1 MENYKAMYERY
12 EESELHEVIEEV
24 REAEQEARAMMCE
37 IADKLDEET
46 AARLDSLFGVMA
58 RAYEKQGFSY
68 AENIRK
74 AHGRLRREELSR
86 KIVGRVRYFFRV
98 ACPVLRHEKTEI
110 L

>member
-1 MENYKAMYERY
+1 MKNYRAMYERY

-24 REAEQEARAMMCE
+24 REAEQEVRAMMCE

-58 RAYEKQGFSY
+58 RAYEKQGFAY

-74 AHGRLRREELSR
+74 SHGRLRREELSR

>member
-1 MENYKAMYERY
+1 MT
-12 EESELHEVIEEV
+12 
-24 REAEQEARAMMCE
+24 CE

-58 RAYEKQGFSY
+58 RAYEKQGFAY

-74 AHGRLRREELSR
+74 SHGRLRCEELSR

-98 ACPVLRHEKTEI
+98 VCPVLRHKKTEI

>member
-1 MENYKAMYERY
+1 MKNYREMYERY

-37 IADKLDEET
+37 IADELDEET

-58 RAYEKQGFSY
+58 RAYEKQGFAY

-74 AHGRLRREELSR
+74 SHGRLRREELSR

-98 ACPVLRHEKTEI
+98 ACPVLRHGKTEI

>member
-1 MENYKAMYERY
+1 MENYRVMYERY
-12 EESELHEVIEEV
+12 EESELHEVIAEV
-24 REAEQEARAMMCE
+24 REAEQEAQAMMYE

-58 RAYEKQGFSY
+58 RAYEKQGFAY

-74 AHGRLRREELSR
+74 SHGRLRREELSR
-86 KIVGRVRYFFRV
+86 KIVGKVRYFFRV
-98 ACPVLRHEKTEI
+98 ACPVLRHRKTEI

>member
-1 MENYKAMYERY
+1 MKNYREMYERY

-24 REAEQEARAMMCE
+24 RGAEREARAMMCE
-37 IADKLDEET
+37 IAEKLGDET

-58 RAYEKQGFSY
+58 RAYEKQGFAY

-74 AHGRLRREELSR
+74 SHGRLRREELLR

-98 ACPVLRHEKTEI
+98 LCPVLRRSETKD